1 VSDLLAAL
9 DVDQR
14 SAAEALLGPVVI
26 LAGAGTGKTRT
37 ITHRIAHGVA
47 SGIYAANRV
56 MALTYTNRAAGEIRL
71 RLRQLGVGPVS
82 VKTFHSAA
90 LGQLEYF
97 WPQFAGVPAPM
108 ILTGKAA
115 MLSSVASQRG
125 IELDA
130 ASLRDLASEIEWRK
144 LSMMSLEKYA
154 DLRSRAQVAGL
165 SHAKNVELQQAYEDA
180 KIKAQKIDFEDV
192 LILTLGLLRAEPRAL
207 EHVRQQYRFFTVDE
221 YQDVSPLQ
229 HALLDE
235 WLGERS
241 DICVV
246 GDPNQTIYSFTGA
259 TSDFLRDFSTRFEEA
274 TEIQLN
280 RNYRSTKSVVSFANQ
295 LADGTLEALES
306 QLKQGSSPT
315 VSCYANDTE
324 EAHTIASAVKRQ
336 LELGVSAQDIAI
348 LYRVNGQ
355 SEVFENALAKLQI
368 EYSVRGGERFFNR
381 TEIQQAMQGV
391 RAEAVLSTD
400 KSLRHS
406 VTDICRSLGWQT
418 KEPAESGATRDR
430 WFALN
435 AFLGILDEMPE
446 DATLDD
452 FARELDER
460 KRSQH
465 EPVQASVT
473 LSTIHA
479 VKGLEWPV
487 VFVAGL
493 SEGYL
498 PISYA
503 KSEFEIAEEQ
513 RLLYVAV
520 TRAGSDLH
528 LSWAK
533 RDELHGR
540 DRVASRFLARFAKRD

>member
-1 VSDLLAAL
+1 LPDLLDSL

-56 MALTYTNRAAGEIRL
+56 LALTYTNRAAGEIRL
-71 RLRQLGVGPVS
+71 RLRQLGAGPVA
-82 VKTFHSAA
+82 VKTFHAAA

-108 ILTGKAA
+108 ILSGKTA
-115 MLSSVASQRG
+115 MLSSVSSQRG
-125 IELDA
+125 IDLDSP
-130 ASLRDLASEIEWRK
+130 SLRDLASEIEWRK
-144 LSMMSLEKYA
+144 LSMMSLDKYA
-154 DLRSRAQVAGL
+154 ELSSRPQVAGL
-165 SHAKNVELQQAYEDA
+165 SHTKNVELQRAYEEA

-235 WLGERS
+235 WLGERN

-259 TSDFLRDFSTRFEEA
+259 TSDFLKGFSTRFDDA
-274 TEIQLN
+274 TEIQLS
-280 RNYRSTKSVVSFANQ
+280 RNYRSTKEVVNFANQ
-295 LADGTLEALES
+295 LADGGLDALES
-306 QLKQGSSPT
+306 QLDLGATPT
-315 VSCYANDTE
+315 IASYANDLE
-324 EAHTIASAVKRQ
+324 EAEATAKAVKRQ
-336 LELGVSAQDIAI
+336 LELGVPAHDVAI

-355 SEVFENALAKLQI
+355 SEAFENALSKLHI

-406 VTDICRSLGWQT
+406 VTDICRSLGWQS
-418 KEPAESGATRDR
+418 KEPAEAGATRDR
-430 WFALN
+430 WFALS
-435 AFLGILDEMPE
+435 AFLGILDEMPD
-446 DATLDD
+446 DATLVD
-452 FARELDER
+452 FANELDER

-465 EPVQASVT
+465 EPLQSSVT

-498 PISYA
+498 PISFA
-503 KSEFEIAEEQ
+503 KTDFEIAEEQ

-520 TRAGSDLH
+520 TRAGKELQ

-533 RDELHGR
+533 RDELHAR
-540 DRVASRFLARFAKRD
+540 DRSPSRFLARFAKVG

>member
-1 VSDLLAAL
+1 MTDLLDSL
-9 DVDQR
+9 DADQR

-71 RLRQLGVGPVS
+71 RLRQLGVGPIA

-115 MLSSVASQRG
+115 MISSVASQRG
-125 IELDA
+125 IELDS
-130 ASLRDLASEIEWRK
+130 ASLRDLAAEIEWRK

-154 DLRSRAQVAGL
+154 EINSRLNVAGL

-180 KIKAQKIDFEDV
+180 KVKAQKIDFEDV

-235 WLGERS
+235 WLGERN
-241 DICVV
+241 DLCVV

-259 TSDFLRDFSTRFEEA
+259 TSDFLKGFSSRFEDA
-274 TEIQLN
+274 TEIQLS
-280 RNYRSTKSVVSFANQ
+280 RNYRSTKSVVHFANQ
-295 LADGTLEALES
+295 LADGGLDALES
-306 QLKQGSSPT
+306 QLNQGPLPKLESF
-315 VSCYANDTE
+315 ANDFE
-324 EAHTIASAVKRQ
+324 EAQATAEAVRRQ
-336 LELGVSAQDIAI
+336 LELGVAAHEIAI

-355 SEVFENALAKLQI
+355 SEALENALAKLNI

-381 TEIQQAMQGV
+381 PEIQQAMQGV
-391 RAEAVLSTD
+391 RAEAVLSTE

-418 KEPAESGATRDR
+418 KEPVEAGAARDR

-446 DATLDD
+446 DSTIVD

-465 EPVQASVT
+465 EPVHSSVT

-487 VFVAGL
+487 VFVVGL

-498 PISYA
+498 PISFA
-503 KSEFEIAEEQ
+503 KSEAEVAEEQ
-513 RLLYVAV
+513 RLLYVAI
-520 TRAGSDLH
+520 TRAGSELQ

-540 DRVASRFLARFAKRD
+540 DRVASRFLARLSKSN